1 MNLVKN
7 FFFILFLILFST
19 QSSLANKIYYIDVD
33 YIVKNSNKGLEIINN
48 LEMINKK
55 NNDELKKEKQTL
67 LNIEQNIKQKKN
79 ILSEEE
85 LRSQIADL
93 NKKVNEF
100 NIKKNKINN
109 QFKKK
114 KNEQLNNFF
123 VKIEKLIG
131 NYVKDKSI
139 DLLIDKKTVFVGVS
153 SLDITNDII
162 DIVNKNIKWQN

>member
-93 NKKVNEF
+93 NKKVNKF
-100 NIKKNKINN
+100 NIKKNKIKKK
-109 QFKKK
+109 FKKK

>member
-67 LNIEQNIKQKKN
+67 LNIEQNIKQKK
-79 ILSEEE
+79 SE
-85 LRSQIADL
+85 
-93 NKKVNEF
+93 
-100 NIKKNKINN
+100 
-109 QFKKK
+109 
-114 KNEQLNNFF
+114 NFF
-123 VKIEKLIG
+123 SLFLFMVNSFYCFTRYTFRWSTLLSILVLSRTTRVTFLVGPLFFKPTFKRKAFLSFSYRHQMLREIACFH
-131 NYVKDKSI
+131 YV
-139 DLLIDKKTVFVGVS
+139 
-153 SLDITNDII
+153 
-162 DIVNKNIKWQN
+162 QAC

>member
-67 LNIEQNIKQKKN
+67 LNIEQNIKQKKKY
-79 ILSEEE
+79 S
-85 LRSQIADL
+85 
-93 NKKVNEF
+93 
-100 NIKKNKINN
+100 
-109 QFKKK
+109 
-114 KNEQLNNFF
+114 
-123 VKIEKLIG
+123 
-131 NYVKDKSI
+131 
-139 DLLIDKKTVFVGVS
+139 
-153 SLDITNDII
+153 
-162 DIVNKNIKWQN
+162 

>member
-139 DLLIDKKTVFVGVS
+139 DLIIDKKTVFVGVS

-162 DIVNKNIKWQN
+162 DIVNKNIK

>member
-7 FFFILFLILFST
+7 FFFILFLILFSA

-100 NIKKNKINN
+100 NIKKNKIND

-153 SLDITNDII
+153 SLDITNDIM

>member
-7 FFFILFLILFST
+7 FFFILFLILFSA

-100 NIKKNKINN
+100 NIKKNKIND

-153 SLDITNDII
+153 SLDVTNDII
-162 DIVNKNIKWQN
+162 DIVNKNIK

>member
-1 MNLVKN
+1 M
-7 FFFILFLILFST
+7 
-19 QSSLANKIYYIDVD
+19 
-33 YIVKNSNKGLEIINN
+33 
-48 LEMINKK
+48 
-55 NNDELKKEKQTL
+55 
-67 LNIEQNIKQKKN
+67 
-79 ILSEEE
+79 
-85 LRSQIADL
+85 

-100 NIKKNKINN
+100 NIKKKKINN

-162 DIVNKNIKWQN
+162 DIVNKNIK

>member
-7 FFFILFLILFST
+7 FFFILFLILFSA

-100 NIKKNKINN
+100 NIKKNKIND

-162 DIVNKNIKWQN
+162 DIVNKNIK

>member
-1 MNLVKN
+1 MNSIKN
-7 FFFILFLILFST
+7 FFFILFLILFSA
-19 QSSLANKIYYIDVD
+19 QSSFANKIYYIDVD

-153 SLDITNDII
+153 SLDITNDIV
-162 DIVNKNIKWQN
+162 DIVNNNIK

>member
-7 FFFILFLILFST
+7 FFFILFLILFSA

-100 NIKKNKINN
+100 NIKKNKIND

-153 SLDITNDII
+153 SLDLTNDII
-162 DIVNKNIKWQN
+162 DIVNKNIK

>member
-162 DIVNKNIKWQN
+162 DIVNKNIK

>member
-100 NIKKNKINN
+100 NIKKKKINN

-162 DIVNKNIKWQN
+162 DIVNKNIK